1 MRFRAVHAVVLTR
14 GAAASGCDPVMNVFG
29 SFFPAWVICTIV
41 GIVFALALRVLLAAV
56 GLETHLGPLAVVYP
70 SLALLLTMLAWL
82 VFYLHGARRRCADSA
97 AAWGR
102 RSSSARSLRP
112 FGCGG

>member
-1 MRFRAVHAVVLTR
+1 MRFRAVHAVVLTLA
-14 GAAASGCDPVMNVFG
+14 AAASGCDPVMNVFG

-41 GIVFALALRVLLAAV
+41 GIALALALRVLLAAV

-82 VFYLHGARRRCADSA
+82 VFY
-97 AAWGR
+97 
-102 RSSSARSLRP
+102 RP
-112 FGCGG
+112 